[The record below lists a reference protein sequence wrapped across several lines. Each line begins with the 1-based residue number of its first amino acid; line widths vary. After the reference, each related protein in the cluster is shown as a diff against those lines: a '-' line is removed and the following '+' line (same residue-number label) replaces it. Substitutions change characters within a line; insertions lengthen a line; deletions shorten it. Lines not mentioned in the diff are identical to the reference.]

1 MTKTEIEFIKDQIKQ
16 TLTLKDI
23 VEFYAGQPNLY
34 TKRYKCPFNHEESHC
49 NLDVKDKYWRC
60 FSCNTSGDEI
70 EFVRLLFG
78 LSDYKDCL
86 LKIARDFGLKT
97 STEFDPAYEKKV
109 REIKE
114 RKEKEKRNAEM
125 LQKITDEIFD
135 RLIKRQT
142 RLEEV
147 IKEHSPYNSKK
158 LEKYA
163 LTGHADIVVRAT
175 KQFNK
180 NETVINI
187 LTENDI
193 SDEDSVIYGYA
204 FSWEEKKDLK
214 NKIIRDIINKKI
226 VMNKKGDIVSAY
238 GYKF

>member
-23 VEFYAGQPNLY
+23 VEFYAGQPNSY

-49 NLDVKDKYWRC
+49 NLEVKDKYWRC
-60 FSCNTSGDEI
+60 FSCNISGDEI

-114 RKEKEKRNAEM
+114 RREKEKRNAEM